1 MTTKKKKYLLQNMT
15 LLLNQNKNDAK
26 NELRTNVIDQYI
38 IRDAILLSD
47 LDLPINDLFFPWER
61 SVLAALIFWTHF
73 HF

>member
-47 LDLPINDLFFPWER
+47 LDLPINDLFFP
-61 SVLAALIFWTHF
+61 
-73 HF
+73 